1 MVDVLSFLHLTQNRV
16 EPAMNISES
25 PTRAHYLNKGVQ
37 CKVTYY
43 GEHLVANTFCH
54 RAYIISI
61 TKNSMLTI

>member
-1 MVDVLSFLHLTQNRV
+1 
-16 EPAMNISES
+16 MNISES